1 MSINSA
7 DKAYAPRGSSVAGRV
22 VEFFVANPEE
32 ELTSTDI
39 VEKFACPIT
48 NLPTQLAPAV
58 RAGLLAKVGGAGGAP
73 NTYRAGPRVLSGEHP
88 ERQPVTEPQATAKTT
103 DAPGEQEGALPVELA
118 EPAQEGQQ
126 PNHVGA
132 ESARP
137 AIVIHVHVHI
147 DGRPQ
152 P

>member
-7 DKAYAPRGSSVAGRV
+7 DKAYAPRGSSVVGRV
-22 VEFFVANPEE
+22 VEW
-32 ELTSTDI
+32 
-39 VEKFACPIT
+39 
-48 NLPTQLAPAV
+48 
-58 RAGLLAKVGGAGGAP
+58 AGLLAKVGGAGGAP
-73 NTYRAGPRVLSGEHP
+73 NTYRAGPRVLSGEYP
-88 ERQPVTEPQATAKTT
+88 ERQPVTEPQAMAKTT